1 MPRVRY
7 VTVFVTVLMMLMSV
21 CYAPVQAAS
30 GITFVPGTVAVDAA
44 VQDALSVALQ
54 TATAADMGG
63 ASYFAI
69 TAVQGAEARANP
81 CAGNAATVPCVIPFD
96 SRTVGSI
103 SRLPGSWAFVSIA
116 GFTQLL
122 DGSQSSYGLWSLENA
137 VWVGLALVMSNP
149 DGSWSSTLKG
159 QPGFETLLA
168 RVPSGDL
175 DAEARAGLL
184 PNHRPLTPEET
195 TYRFPWQP
203 GTKMYYG
210 FLGVHAGGYPSRGT
224 FKAVDF
230 LSDGNTAL
238 GHAPNKLLASASG
251 TISYVCAGITNTA
264 IQIGNLMYLH
274 LVSNPPNPNLVIGH
288 AFQQGAMIGQLQ
300 TGQFSDPCGYG
311 YQGASWFHV
320 HWSFSSA
327 LTTAGTF
334 QAGGWTLNLADQ
346 IWRRGN
352 ATVVT
357 QTWMLADFIKYTFI
371 PFETN

>member
-1 MPRVRY
+1 M
-7 VTVFVTVLMMLMSV
+7 F
-21 CYAPVQAAS
+21 
-30 GITFVPGTVAVDAA
+30 
-44 VQDALSVALQ
+44 
-54 TATAADMGG
+54 
-63 ASYFAI
+63 
-69 TAVQGAEARANP
+69 
-81 CAGNAATVPCVIPFD
+81 
-96 SRTVGSI
+96 
-103 SRLPGSWAFVSIA
+103 
-116 GFTQLL
+116 
-122 DGSQSSYGLWSLENA
+122 
-137 VWVGLALVMSNP
+137 
-149 DGSWSSTLKG
+149 
-159 QPGFETLLA
+159 
-168 RVPSGDL
+168 
-175 DAEARAGLL
+175 
-184 PNHRPLTPEET
+184 
-195 TYRFPWQP
+195 
-203 GTKMYYG
+203 YG